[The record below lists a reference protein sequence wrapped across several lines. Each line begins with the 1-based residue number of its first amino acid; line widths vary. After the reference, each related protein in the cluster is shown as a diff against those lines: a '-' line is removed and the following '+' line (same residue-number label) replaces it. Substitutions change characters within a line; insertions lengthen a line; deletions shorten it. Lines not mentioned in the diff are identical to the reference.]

1 MTEQTFATRTCRWV
15 MDGLS
20 QTIDKKTKNTDGLI
34 AQTYK
39 FIQIIWHKKFKNMLN
54 ADCFYYKQANFTI
67 EISLLEIFFIN
78 KNLIKLGL
86 SLGGNFCCSATFN
99 IKLKINHTQYD
110 LVFSMDG
117 CLMSCYVV
125 AIVISTLHCTVPKK

>member
-1 MTEQTFATRTCRWV
+1 
-15 MDGLS
+15 MDGLG

-39 FIQIIWHKKFKNMLN
+39 FIQIIKHEKFKNMLN
-54 ADCFYYKQANFTI
+54 ADCFIINKQISQYKSAFLRFS
-67 EISLLEIFFIN
+67 SLT

-117 CLMSCYVV
+117 CLMSSCVV